1 MSEYINVILFV
12 LGIAM
17 TLLGWFA
24 RTLWSAVVELKDD
37 LSKLKEDLP
46 VYYIRK
52 DDFKEIKDMIMN
64 TLRRIESK
72 VDNKADKT

>member
-72 VDNKADKT
+72 LDNKADKT